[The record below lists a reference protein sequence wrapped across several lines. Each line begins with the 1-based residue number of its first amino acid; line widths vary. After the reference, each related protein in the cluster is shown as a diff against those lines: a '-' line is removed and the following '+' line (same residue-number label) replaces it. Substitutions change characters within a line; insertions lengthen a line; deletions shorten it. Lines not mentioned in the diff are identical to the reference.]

1 MAPACPA
8 NPRPPPTPDI
18 TAGTVDRAVHGRIA
32 DACSR
37 STVKNTLAAL
47 AGVLE
52 QAVRD
57 GILTLNPARVSGWQ
71 SEYQRAEDEASPT
84 PNVTTGYGTEPKALQ
99 TPGGPVAPGLGCQA
113 PTSPPSRCAAGTP
126 GRSRPGRGRP
136 ATLHRLAVR
145 GVPPRVYALFRPWR
159 REPSVSGS
167 CALGRPCGPPP
178 SRVPARPCGIP
189 SAGGPPGY
197 PGPGTRRCRSSPC
210 PAPAGASLP

>member
-1 MAPACPA
+1 MAPMLLTTDPV
-8 NPRPPPTPDI
+8 PRP
-18 TAGTVDRAVHGRIA
+18 RQW
-32 DACSR
+32 S
-37 STVKNTLAAL
+37 ST
-47 AGVLE
+47 
-52 QAVRD
+52 
-57 GILTLNPARVSGWQ
+57 RVSG
-71 SEYQRAEDEASPT
+71 SGPAAARPPFSTKSPSPTRSAKPAADRLAGLARPSARSPLHRPDRGGAVRASPT

-136 ATLHRLAVR
+136 ARLHRLAVR